1 MPMYGPQSS
10 DLANALQADRHR
22 YAAQVSRE
30 RSERSSRPSTAGA
43 GSGQVVAIFAAAIAN
58 ARSALARPRPSP
70 SIQ

>member
-1 MPMYGPQSS
+1 MYGPQSS

-30 RSERSSRPSTAGA
+30 RSARSSRHSTAGDR
-43 GSGQVVAIFAAAIAN
+43 SGQVLAIFAAALAN
-58 ARSALARPRPSP
+58 ARAALVRARPSP